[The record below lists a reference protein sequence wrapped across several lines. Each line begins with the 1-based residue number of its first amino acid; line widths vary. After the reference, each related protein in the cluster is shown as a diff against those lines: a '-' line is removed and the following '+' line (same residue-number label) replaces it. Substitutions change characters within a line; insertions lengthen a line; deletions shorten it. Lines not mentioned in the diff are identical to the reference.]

1 MIDQITFKN
10 ASAVENSDLELL
22 TQFACRLAEHAG
34 AEILPYFR
42 QPVAVRNKLA
52 ETNDFDP
59 VTIADQAAET
69 VMRQLIKKHYPQHGI
84 LGEEHGYEAGES
96 ALTWVLDPIDGTR
109 AFITGLPVW
118 GTLIALFDGTKPVIG
133 VMDQP
138 FTGERYIGNRNQS
151 LCLHQNIEVLLQT
164 RQCNNLADAIMMT
177 TSPDMFRNENEVMVY
192 EQLQSKL
199 LMSRYGGDCYAYCM
213 LARGYVDLVV
223 EADLQPYDIQ
233 ALIPIVEGAGGVV
246 SSWDGSSA
254 YSGGQVIAA
263 GSESVYQQA
272 LEILHTAAA

>member
-84 LGEEHGYEAGES
+84 LGEE
-96 ALTWVLDPIDGTR
+96 
-109 AFITGLPVW
+109 
-118 GTLIALFDGTKPVIG
+118 
-133 VMDQP
+133 
-138 FTGERYIGNRNQS
+138 
-151 LCLHQNIEVLLQT
+151 LCLFLCLFSAALLFPFLSFSSSFSSFT
-164 RQCNNLADAIMMT
+164 LSSCSSL
-177 TSPDMFRNENEVMVY
+177 
-192 EQLQSKL
+192 
-199 LMSRYGGDCYAYCM
+199 SRFM
-213 LARGYVDLVV
+213 
-223 EADLQPYDIQ
+223 
-233 ALIPIVEGAGGVV
+233 V
-246 SSWDGSSA
+246 SSFHTTDK
-254 YSGGQVIAA
+254 IA
-263 GSESVYQQA
+263 V
-272 LEILHTAAA
+272 H